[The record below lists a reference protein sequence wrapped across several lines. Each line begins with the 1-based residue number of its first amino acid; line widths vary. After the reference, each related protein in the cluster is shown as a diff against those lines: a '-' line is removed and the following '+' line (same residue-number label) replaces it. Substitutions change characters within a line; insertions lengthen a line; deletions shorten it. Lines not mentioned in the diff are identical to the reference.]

1 MTAFEVVLLLCGII
15 CVAVSFIMGD
25 SQKKSTD
32 DKNYDANL
40 TEEQKED
47 IRRQVT
53 DIIDEE
59 MQNASEKTEV
69 SLYKISNTKILEMN
83 EYADNILGEINRNH
97 NEAVFLYDMLNDKA
111 KEVKSTVKDVNVA
124 KKQVEKI
131 QAEVT
136 SAAANSEEDNAYA
149 DRPGDKP
156 QQKQEPEF
164 RSMTP
169 EIVRE
174 IDMPVTSE
182 HDASQENDPYGIV
195 GSDID
200 DGMDMVSPQE
210 LMAVSQMIGQDVQ
223 QNIHAVSAQDNM
235 FPDNAAHDNAAYDT
249 ETHGLN
255 RNDEILSM
263 YESGMDSRQIAKK
276 LNLGIGEVRLV
287 IDLYK
292 STK

>member
-1 MTAFEVVLLLCGII
+1 VTAFEVVLLLCGII

-25 SQKKSTD
+25 SKKKNTD
-32 DKNYDANL
+32 DKDYDANL

-59 MQNASEKTEV
+59 MLNASEKTEV
-69 SLYKISNTKILEMN
+69 SLDKISNTKILEMN

-111 KEVKSTVKDVNVA
+111 KEVKSTVKDVNVT

-136 SAAANSEEDNAYA
+136 SAAANPEEDNAYA
-149 DRPGDKP
+149 DKSGDKS
-156 QQKQEPEF
+156 QRRSEHEF

-182 HDASQENDPYGIV
+182 YGDSQENDSYGT
-195 GSDID
+195 GGADIN

-210 LMAVSQMIGQDVQ
+210 LMAVSQMLGQDMQ
-223 QNIHAVSAQDNM
+223 QNIQQDIQTVSAQDNGM
-235 FPDNAAHDNAAYDT
+235 HDNG
-249 ETHGLN
+249 THGLN

-263 YESGMDSRQIAKK
+263 YESGMDSRQIAKE

>member
-15 CVAVSFIMGD
+15 CVAVSFIMGA
-25 SQKKSTD
+25 SQKKNTD
-32 DKNYDANL
+32 DKDYDANL

-59 MQNASEKTEV
+59 MLNASEKTEV
-69 SLYKISNTKILEMN
+69 SLDKISNTKILEMN

-111 KEVKSTVKDVNVA
+111 KEVKSTVKDVNVT

-136 SAAANSEEDNAYA
+136 SAAANPEDDNAYA
-149 DRPGDKP
+149 DKSGDKS
-156 QQKQEPEF
+156 QRRSEHEF

-182 HDASQENDPYGIV
+182 YDDSQENDSYGT
-195 GSDID
+195 GGADIN

-210 LMAVSQMIGQDVQ
+210 LMAVSQMLGQDMQ
-223 QNIHAVSAQDNM
+223 QNIQTVSAQDNGM
-235 FPDNAAHDNAAYDT
+235 HDNG
-249 ETHGLN
+249 THGLN

-263 YESGMDSRQIAKK
+263 YESGMDSRQIAKE

>member
-25 SQKKSTD
+25 SQKKNKD
-32 DKNYDANL
+32 DKDYDANL

-59 MQNASEKTEV
+59 MLNASEKTEV
-69 SLYKISNTKILEMN
+69 SLDKISNTKILEMN

-111 KEVKSTVKDVNVA
+111 KEVKSTVKDVNVT

-136 SAAANSEEDNAYA
+136 SAAANPEEDNAYA
-149 DRPGDKP
+149 DKSGDKS
-156 QQKQEPEF
+156 QRRSEHEF

-174 IDMPVTSE
+174 IGMPVTSE
-182 HDASQENDPYGIV
+182 YDDSQENDSYGT
-195 GSDID
+195 GGADIN

-210 LMAVSQMIGQDVQ
+210 LMAVSQMLGQDMQ
-223 QNIHAVSAQDNM
+223 QNIQQNIQTVSAQDNGM
-235 FPDNAAHDNAAYDT
+235 HDNG
-249 ETHGLN
+249 THGLN

-263 YESGMDSRQIAKK
+263 YESGMDSRQIAKE

>member
-1 MTAFEVVLLLCGII
+1 MTAFEVVLLLCGTI

-25 SQKKSTD
+25 SKKKNTD
-32 DKNYDANL
+32 DKDYDANL

-59 MQNASEKTEV
+59 MLNASEKTEV
-69 SLYKISNTKILEMN
+69 SLDKISNTKILEMN

-111 KEVKSTVKDVNVA
+111 KEVKSTVKDVNVT

-136 SAAANSEEDNAYA
+136 SAAANPEEDNAYA
-149 DRPGDKP
+149 DKSGDKS
-156 QQKQEPEF
+156 QHRSEHEF

-182 HDASQENDPYGIV
+182 YDDSQENDLYGT
-195 GSDID
+195 GGADIN

-210 LMAVSQMIGQDVQ
+210 LMAVSQMLGQDIQ
-223 QNIHAVSAQDNM
+223 QNIQQNIQTVSAQDNGM
-235 FPDNAAHDNAAYDT
+235 HDNG
-249 ETHGLN
+249 THGLN

-263 YESGMDSRQIAKK
+263 YESGMDSRQIAKE

>member
-25 SQKKSTD
+25 SKKKNTD
-32 DKNYDANL
+32 DKDYDANL

-59 MQNASEKTEV
+59 MLNASEKTEV
-69 SLYKISNTKILEMN
+69 SLDKISNTKILEMN

-111 KEVKSTVKDVNVA
+111 KEVKSTVKDVNVT

-136 SAAANSEEDNAYA
+136 SAAANPEDDNAYA
-149 DRPGDKP
+149 DKSGDKS
-156 QQKQEPEF
+156 QRRSEHEF

-182 HDASQENDPYGIV
+182 YDDSQENDSYGT
-195 GSDID
+195 GGADIN

-210 LMAVSQMIGQDVQ
+210 LMAVSQMLGQDIQ
-223 QNIHAVSAQDNM
+223 QNIQQNIQTVSTQDNGM
-235 FPDNAAHDNAAYDT
+235 HDNG
-249 ETHGLN
+249 THGLN

-263 YESGMDSRQIAKK
+263 YESGMDSRQIAKE

>member
-25 SQKKSTD
+25 SKKKNTD
-32 DKNYDANL
+32 DKDYDANL

-59 MQNASEKTEV
+59 MLNASEKTEV
-69 SLYKISNTKILEMN
+69 SLDKISNTKILEMN

-111 KEVKSTVKDVNVA
+111 KEVKSTVKDVNVT

-136 SAAANSEEDNAYA
+136 SAAANPEDDNAYA
-149 DRPGDKP
+149 DKSGDKS
-156 QQKQEPEF
+156 QHRSEHEF

-182 HDASQENDPYGIV
+182 YDDSQENDLYGT
-195 GSDID
+195 GGADIN

-210 LMAVSQMIGQDVQ
+210 LMAVSQMLGQDMQ
-223 QNIHAVSAQDNM
+223 QNIQQNIQTVSAQDNGM
-235 FPDNAAHDNAAYDT
+235 HDNG
-249 ETHGLN
+249 THGLN

-263 YESGMDSRQIAKK
+263 YESGMDSRQIAKE

>member
-1 MTAFEVVLLLCGII
+1 VTAFEVVLLLCGII

-25 SQKKSTD
+25 SQKKNTD
-32 DKNYDANL
+32 DKDYDANL

-59 MQNASEKTEV
+59 MLNASEKTEV
-69 SLYKISNTKILEMN
+69 SLDKISNTKILEMN

-111 KEVKSTVKDVNVA
+111 KEVKSTVKDVNVT

-136 SAAANSEEDNAYA
+136 SAAANPEDDNAYA
-149 DRPGDKP
+149 DKSGDKS
-156 QQKQEPEF
+156 QRRSEHEF

-182 HDASQENDPYGIV
+182 YDDSQENDSYGT
-195 GSDID
+195 GGADIN

-210 LMAVSQMIGQDVQ
+210 LMAVSQMLGQDMQ
-223 QNIHAVSAQDNM
+223 QNIQTVSAQDNGM
-235 FPDNAAHDNAAYDT
+235 HDNG
-249 ETHGLN
+249 THGLN

-263 YESGMDSRQIAKK
+263 YESGMDSRQIAKE

>member
-25 SQKKSTD
+25 SKKKNTD
-32 DKNYDANL
+32 DKDYDANL

-59 MQNASEKTEV
+59 MLNASEKTEV
-69 SLYKISNTKILEMN
+69 SLDKISNTKILEMN

-111 KEVKSTVKDVNVA
+111 KEVKSTVKDVNVT

-136 SAAANSEEDNAYA
+136 SAAANPEEDNAYA
-149 DRPGDKP
+149 DKSGDKS
-156 QQKQEPEF
+156 QRRSEHEF

-182 HDASQENDPYGIV
+182 YDDSQENDSYGT
-195 GSDID
+195 GGADIN

-210 LMAVSQMIGQDVQ
+210 LMAVSQMLGQDMQ
-223 QNIHAVSAQDNM
+223 QNIQQNIQTVSAQDNGM
-235 FPDNAAHDNAAYDT
+235 HDNG
-249 ETHGLN
+249 THGIN

-263 YESGMDSRQIAKK
+263 YESGMDSRQIAKE

>member
-25 SQKKSTD
+25 SKKKNTD
-32 DKNYDANL
+32 DKDYDANL

-59 MQNASEKTEV
+59 MLNASEKTEV
-69 SLYKISNTKILEMN
+69 SLDKISNTKILEMN

-111 KEVKSTVKDVNVA
+111 KEVKSTVKDVNVT

-136 SAAANSEEDNAYA
+136 SAAANPEEDNAYA
-149 DRPGDKP
+149 DKSGDKS
-156 QQKQEPEF
+156 QRRSEHEF

-182 HDASQENDPYGIV
+182 YDDSQENDSYGT
-195 GSDID
+195 GDADIN

-210 LMAVSQMIGQDVQ
+210 LMAVSQMLEQDMQ
-223 QNIHAVSAQDNM
+223 QNIQQNIQTVSAQDNGM
-235 FPDNAAHDNAAYDT
+235 HDNG
-249 ETHGLN
+249 THGLN

-263 YESGMDSRQIAKK
+263 YESGMDSRQIAKE

>member
-25 SQKKSTD
+25 SQKKNTD
-32 DKNYDANL
+32 DKDYDANL

-59 MQNASEKTEV
+59 MLNASEKTEV
-69 SLYKISNTKILEMN
+69 SLDKISNTKILEMN

-111 KEVKSTVKDVNVA
+111 KEVKSTVKDVNVT

-136 SAAANSEEDNAYA
+136 SAAANPEDDNAYA
-149 DRPGDKP
+149 DKSGDKS
-156 QQKQEPEF
+156 QRRSEHEF

-182 HDASQENDPYGIV
+182 YDDSQENDSYVTG
-195 GSDID
+195 GADIN

-210 LMAVSQMIGQDVQ
+210 LMAVSQMLGQDMQQSIQ
-223 QNIHAVSAQDNM
+223 QNIQTVSAQDNGM
-235 FPDNAAHDNAAYDT
+235 HDNG
-249 ETHGLN
+249 THGLN

-263 YESGMDSRQIAKK
+263 YESGMDSRQIAKE

>member
-25 SQKKSTD
+25 SKKKNTD
-32 DKNYDANL
+32 DKDYDANL

-59 MQNASEKTEV
+59 MLNASEKTEV
-69 SLYKISNTKILEMN
+69 SLDKISNTKILEMN

-111 KEVKSTVKDVNVA
+111 KEVKSTVKDVNVT

-136 SAAANSEEDNAYA
+136 SAAANPEEDNAYA
-149 DRPGDKP
+149 DKSGDKS
-156 QQKQEPEF
+156 QRRSEHEF

-182 HDASQENDPYGIV
+182 YDDSQENDSYGT
-195 GSDID
+195 GDADIN

-210 LMAVSQMIGQDVQ
+210 LMAVSQMLGQDMQQDMQ
-223 QNIHAVSAQDNM
+223 QNIQTVSAQDNGM
-235 FPDNAAHDNAAYDT
+235 HDNG
-249 ETHGLN
+249 THGLN

-263 YESGMDSRQIAKK
+263 YESGMDSRQIAKE

>member
-25 SQKKSTD
+25 SKEKNTD
-32 DKNYDANL
+32 DKDYDANL

-59 MQNASEKTEV
+59 MLNASEKTEV
-69 SLYKISNTKILEMN
+69 SLDKISNTKILEMN

-111 KEVKSTVKDVNVA
+111 KEVKSTVKDVNVT

-136 SAAANSEEDNAYA
+136 SAAANPEDDNAYA
-149 DRPGDKP
+149 DKSGDKS
-156 QQKQEPEF
+156 QRRSEHEF

-182 HDASQENDPYGIV
+182 YDDSQENDLYGT
-195 GSDID
+195 GGADIN

-210 LMAVSQMIGQDVQ
+210 LMAVSQMLGQDIQ
-223 QNIHAVSAQDNM
+223 QNIQQNIQTVSAQDNGM
-235 FPDNAAHDNAAYDT
+235 HDNG
-249 ETHGLN
+249 THGLN

-263 YESGMDSRQIAKK
+263 YESGMDSRQIAKE

>member
-25 SQKKSTD
+25 SKKKNTD
-32 DKNYDANL
+32 DKDYDANL

-59 MQNASEKTEV
+59 MLNASEKTEV
-69 SLYKISNTKILEMN
+69 SLDKISNTKILEMN

-111 KEVKSTVKDVNVA
+111 KEVKSTVKDVNVT

-136 SAAANSEEDNAYA
+136 SAAANPEDDNAYA
-149 DRPGDKP
+149 DKSGDKS
-156 QQKQEPEF
+156 QRRSEHEF

-182 HDASQENDPYGIV
+182 YDDSQENDSYGT
-195 GSDID
+195 GGADIN

-210 LMAVSQMIGQDVQ
+210 LMAVSQMLGQDMQ
-223 QNIHAVSAQDNM
+223 QNIQQNIQTVSAQDNGM
-235 FPDNAAHDNAAYDT
+235 HDT
-249 ETHGLN
+249 GTHGLN

-263 YESGMDSRQIAKK
+263 YESGMDSRQIAKE

>member
-25 SQKKSTD
+25 SKKKNTD
-32 DKNYDANL
+32 DKDYDANL

-59 MQNASEKTEV
+59 MLNASEKTEV
-69 SLYKISNTKILEMN
+69 SLDKISNTKILEMN

-111 KEVKSTVKDVNVA
+111 KEVKSTVKDVNVT

-136 SAAANSEEDNAYA
+136 SAAANPEEDNAYA
-149 DRPGDKP
+149 DKSGDKS
-156 QQKQEPEF
+156 QRRSEHEF

-182 HDASQENDPYGIV
+182 YDDSQENDSYGT
-195 GSDID
+195 GDADIN

-210 LMAVSQMIGQDVQ
+210 LMAVSQMLGQDMQQDMQ
-223 QNIHAVSAQDNM
+223 QNIQQNIQTVSAQDNGM
-235 FPDNAAHDNAAYDT
+235 HDNG
-249 ETHGLN
+249 THGLN

-263 YESGMDSRQIAKK
+263 YESGMDSRQIAKE

>member
-25 SQKKSTD
+25 SQKKNTD

-69 SLYKISNTKILEMN
+69 SLDKISNTKILEMN

-111 KEVKSTVKDVNVA
+111 KEVKSTVKDVNVT

-136 SAAANSEEDNAYA
+136 SAAANPEEDNAYA
-149 DRPGDKP
+149 DKSGDKS
-156 QQKQEPEF
+156 QHRSEHEF

-182 HDASQENDPYGIV
+182 YDDSQEDDSYGT
-195 GSDID
+195 GGADIN

-210 LMAVSQMIGQDVQ
+210 LMAVSQMLGQDMQ
-223 QNIHAVSAQDNM
+223 QNIQTVSAQDNGM
-235 FPDNAAHDNAAYDT
+235 HDNG
-249 ETHGLN
+249 THGPN

-263 YESGMDSRQIAKK
+263 YESGMDSRQIAKE

>member
-25 SQKKSTD
+25 SKKKNTD
-32 DKNYDANL
+32 DKDYDANL

-59 MQNASEKTEV
+59 MLNASEKTEV
-69 SLYKISNTKILEMN
+69 SLDKISNTKILEMN

-111 KEVKSTVKDVNVA
+111 KEVKSTVKDVNVT

-136 SAAANSEEDNAYA
+136 SAAANPEEDNAYA
-149 DRPGDKP
+149 DKSGDKS
-156 QQKQEPEF
+156 QHRSEHEF
-164 RSMTP
+164 ISMTP

-182 HDASQENDPYGIV
+182 YDDSQENDLYGT
-195 GSDID
+195 GGADIN

-210 LMAVSQMIGQDVQ
+210 LMAVSQMLGQDMQ
-223 QNIHAVSAQDNM
+223 QNIQQNIQTVSAQDNGM
-235 FPDNAAHDNAAYDT
+235 HDNG
-249 ETHGLN
+249 THGLN

-263 YESGMDSRQIAKK
+263 YESGMDSRQIAKE

>member
-25 SQKKSTD
+25 SKEKNTD
-32 DKNYDANL
+32 DKDYDANL

-59 MQNASEKTEV
+59 MLNASEKTEV
-69 SLYKISNTKILEMN
+69 SLDKISNTKILEMN

-111 KEVKSTVKDVNVA
+111 KEVKSTVKDVNVT

-136 SAAANSEEDNAYA
+136 SAAANPEEDNAYA
-149 DRPGDKP
+149 DKSGDKS
-156 QQKQEPEF
+156 QRRSEHEF

-174 IDMPVTSE
+174 IDMHVTSE
-182 HDASQENDPYGIV
+182 YDDSQENDSYGT
-195 GSDID
+195 GGADIN

-210 LMAVSQMIGQDVQ
+210 LMAVSQMLGQDMQ
-223 QNIHAVSAQDNM
+223 QNIQQNIQTVSAQDNGM
-235 FPDNAAHDNAAYDT
+235 HDNG
-249 ETHGLN
+249 THGLN

-263 YESGMDSRQIAKK
+263 YESGMDSRQIAKE

>member
-25 SQKKSTD
+25 SKKKNKD
-32 DKNYDANL
+32 DKDYDANL

-59 MQNASEKTEV
+59 MLNASEKTEV
-69 SLYKISNTKILEMN
+69 SLDKISNTKILEMN

-111 KEVKSTVKDVNVA
+111 KEVKSTVKDVNVT

-136 SAAANSEEDNAYA
+136 SAAANPEEDNAYA
-149 DRPGDKP
+149 DKSGDKS
-156 QQKQEPEF
+156 QHRSEHEF

-182 HDASQENDPYGIV
+182 YDDSQENDSYGT
-195 GSDID
+195 GGADIN

-210 LMAVSQMIGQDVQ
+210 LMAVSQMLGQDIQ
-223 QNIHAVSAQDNM
+223 QNIQQNIQIVSAQDNGM
-235 FPDNAAHDNAAYDT
+235 HDNG
-249 ETHGLN
+249 THGLN

-263 YESGMDSRQIAKK
+263 YESGMDSRQIAKE

>member
-15 CVAVSFIMGD
+15 CVAVSFIMCD
-25 SQKKSTD
+25 SKKKNKD
-32 DKNYDANL
+32 DKDYDANL

-59 MQNASEKTEV
+59 MLNASEKTEV
-69 SLYKISNTKILEMN
+69 SLDKISNTKILEMN

-111 KEVKSTVKDVNVA
+111 KEVKSTVKDVNVT

-136 SAAANSEEDNAYA
+136 SAAANPEDDNAYA
-149 DRPGDKP
+149 DKSGDKS
-156 QQKQEPEF
+156 QRRSEHEF

-182 HDASQENDPYGIV
+182 YDDSQENDSYGT
-195 GSDID
+195 GGADIN

-210 LMAVSQMIGQDVQ
+210 LMAVSQMLGQDMQ
-223 QNIHAVSAQDNM
+223 QNIQQNIQTVSAQDNGM
-235 FPDNAAHDNAAYDT
+235 HDNG
-249 ETHGLN
+249 THGLN

-263 YESGMDSRQIAKK
+263 YESGMDSRQIAKE

>member
-25 SQKKSTD
+25 SKKKNTD
-32 DKNYDANL
+32 DKDYDANL

-59 MQNASEKTEV
+59 MLNASEKTEV
-69 SLYKISNTKILEMN
+69 SLDKISNTKILEMN

-111 KEVKSTVKDVNVA
+111 KEVKSTVKDVNVT

-136 SAAANSEEDNAYA
+136 SAAANPEEDNAYA
-149 DRPGDKP
+149 DKSGDKS
-156 QQKQEPEF
+156 QRRSEHEF

-182 HDASQENDPYGIV
+182 YDDSQENDSYGT
-195 GSDID
+195 GDADIN

-210 LMAVSQMIGQDVQ
+210 LMAVSQMLGQDMQ
-223 QNIHAVSAQDNM
+223 QNIQQNIQTVSAQDNGM
-235 FPDNAAHDNAAYDT
+235 HDNG
-249 ETHGLN
+249 THGLN

-263 YESGMDSRQIAKK
+263 YESGMDSRQIAKE

>member
-15 CVAVSFIMGD
+15 CVTVSFIMGD
-25 SQKKSTD
+25 SKKKNTD
-32 DKNYDANL
+32 DKDYDANL

-59 MQNASEKTEV
+59 MLNASEKTEV
-69 SLYKISNTKILEMN
+69 SLDKISNTKILEMN

-111 KEVKSTVKDVNVA
+111 KEVKSTVKDVNVT

-136 SAAANSEEDNAYA
+136 SAAANPEEDNAYA
-149 DRPGDKP
+149 DKSGDKS
-156 QQKQEPEF
+156 QHRSEHEF

-182 HDASQENDPYGIV
+182 YDDSQENDLYGT
-195 GSDID
+195 GGADIN

-210 LMAVSQMIGQDVQ
+210 LMAVSQMLGQDIQ
-223 QNIHAVSAQDNM
+223 QNIQQNIQTVSAQDNGM
-235 FPDNAAHDNAAYDT
+235 HDNG
-249 ETHGLN
+249 THGLN

-263 YESGMDSRQIAKK
+263 YESGMDSRQIAKE

>member
-25 SQKKSTD
+25 SKKKNTD
-32 DKNYDANL
+32 DKDYDANL

-59 MQNASEKTEV
+59 MLNASEKTEV
-69 SLYKISNTKILEMN
+69 SLDKISNTKILEMN

-111 KEVKSTVKDVNVA
+111 KEVKSTVKDVNVT

-136 SAAANSEEDNAYA
+136 SAAANPEDDNAYA
-149 DRPGDKP
+149 DKSGDKS
-156 QQKQEPEF
+156 QRRSEHEF

-182 HDASQENDPYGIV
+182 YDDSQENDSYGT
-195 GSDID
+195 GGADIN

-210 LMAVSQMIGQDVQ
+210 LMAVSQMLGQDMQ
-223 QNIHAVSAQDNM
+223 QNIQQNIQTVSAQDNGM
-235 FPDNAAHDNAAYDT
+235 HDNG
-249 ETHGLN
+249 THGLN

-263 YESGMDSRQIAKK
+263 YESGMDSRQIAIE

>member
-25 SQKKSTD
+25 SQKKNTD

-69 SLYKISNTKILEMN
+69 SLDKISNTKILEMN

-111 KEVKSTVKDVNVA
+111 KEVKSTVKDVNVT

-136 SAAANSEEDNAYA
+136 SAAANPEEDNAYA
-149 DRPGDKP
+149 DKSGDKS
-156 QQKQEPEF
+156 QHRSEHEF

-182 HDASQENDPYGIV
+182 YDDSQEDDSYGT
-195 GSDID
+195 GGADIN

-210 LMAVSQMIGQDVQ
+210 LMAVSQMLGQDMQ
-223 QNIHAVSAQDNM
+223 QNIQTVSAQDNGM
-235 FPDNAAHDNAAYDT
+235 HDNV
-249 ETHGLN
+249 THGPN

-263 YESGMDSRQIAKK
+263 YESGMDSRQIAKE

>member
-1 MTAFEVVLLLCGII
+1 
-15 CVAVSFIMGD
+15 MGD
-25 SQKKSTD
+25 SKKKNKD
-32 DKNYDANL
+32 DKDYDANL

-59 MQNASEKTEV
+59 MLNASEKTEV
-69 SLYKISNTKILEMN
+69 SLDKISNTKILEMN

-111 KEVKSTVKDVNVA
+111 KEVKSTVKDVNVT

-136 SAAANSEEDNAYA
+136 SAAANPEEDNAYA
-149 DRPGDKP
+149 DKSGDKS
-156 QQKQEPEF
+156 QHRSEHEF

-182 HDASQENDPYGIV
+182 YDDSQENDLYGT
-195 GSDID
+195 GGADIN

-210 LMAVSQMIGQDVQ
+210 LMAVSQMLGQDIQ
-223 QNIHAVSAQDNM
+223 QNIQTVSAQDNGM
-235 FPDNAAHDNAAYDT
+235 HDNG
-249 ETHGLN
+249 THGLN

-263 YESGMDSRQIAKK
+263 YESGMDSRQIAKE

>member
-25 SQKKSTD
+25 SKKKNTD
-32 DKNYDANL
+32 DKDYDANL

-59 MQNASEKTEV
+59 MLNASEKTEV
-69 SLYKISNTKILEMN
+69 SLDKISNTKILEMN

-111 KEVKSTVKDVNVA
+111 KEVKSTVKDVNVT

-136 SAAANSEEDNAYA
+136 SAAANPEDDNAYA
-149 DRPGDKP
+149 DKSGDKS
-156 QQKQEPEF
+156 QRRSEHEF

-182 HDASQENDPYGIV
+182 YDDSQENDSYGT
-195 GSDID
+195 GGADIN
-200 DGMDMVSPQE
+200 DGMDMGSPQE
-210 LMAVSQMIGQDVQ
+210 LMAVSQMLGQDMQQNMQ
-223 QNIHAVSAQDNM
+223 QNIQQNIQTVSAQDNGM
-235 FPDNAAHDNAAYDT
+235 HDNG
-249 ETHGLN
+249 THGLN

-263 YESGMDSRQIAKK
+263 YESGMDSRQIAKE

>member
-25 SQKKSTD
+25 SQKKNTD
-32 DKNYDANL
+32 DKNYDSNL

-69 SLYKISNTKILEMN
+69 SLDKISNTKILEMN

-111 KEVKSTVKDVNVA
+111 KEVKSTVKDVNVT

-131 QAEVT
+131 QAEVS
-136 SAAANSEEDNAYA
+136 SAAANPEEDNAYA
-149 DRPGDKP
+149 DKSGDKS
-156 QQKQEPEF
+156 QHRYEHEF

-174 IDMPVTSE
+174 IDMPVTSGY
-182 HDASQENDPYGIV
+182 DDSQEDDSYGT
-195 GSDID
+195 GGADIN

-210 LMAVSQMIGQDVQ
+210 LMAVSQMLGQDMQ
-223 QNIHAVSAQDNM
+223 QNIQTVSAQDNGM
-235 FPDNAAHDNAAYDT
+235 HDNG
-249 ETHGLN
+249 THEPN

-263 YESGMDSRQIAKK
+263 YESGMDSRQIAKE

>member
-25 SQKKSTD
+25 SKKKNTD
-32 DKNYDANL
+32 DKDYDANL

-59 MQNASEKTEV
+59 MLNASEKTEV
-69 SLYKISNTKILEMN
+69 SLDKISNTKILEMN

-111 KEVKSTVKDVNVA
+111 KEVKSTVKDVNVT

-136 SAAANSEEDNAYA
+136 SAAANPEEDNAYA
-149 DRPGDKP
+149 DKSGDKS
-156 QQKQEPEF
+156 QRRSEHEF

-182 HDASQENDPYGIV
+182 YNDSQENDSYGT
-195 GSDID
+195 GGADIN

-210 LMAVSQMIGQDVQ
+210 LMAVSQMLGQDVQ
-223 QNIHAVSAQDNM
+223 QNIQQNIQTVSAQDNGM
-235 FPDNAAHDNAAYDT
+235 HDNG
-249 ETHGLN
+249 THGLN

-263 YESGMDSRQIAKK
+263 YESGMDSRQIAKE

>member
-25 SQKKSTD
+25 SKKKNTD
-32 DKNYDANL
+32 DKDYDANL

-59 MQNASEKTEV
+59 MLNASEKTEV
-69 SLYKISNTKILEMN
+69 SLDKISNTKILEMN

-111 KEVKSTVKDVNVA
+111 KEVKSTVKDVNVT

-136 SAAANSEEDNAYA
+136 SAAANPEEDNAYA
-149 DRPGDKP
+149 DKSGDKS
-156 QQKQEPEF
+156 QHRSEHEF

-182 HDASQENDPYGIV
+182 YDDSQENDLYGT
-195 GSDID
+195 GGADIN

-210 LMAVSQMIGQDVQ
+210 LMAVSQMLGQDMQ
-223 QNIHAVSAQDNM
+223 QNIQQNIQTVSAQDNGM
-235 FPDNAAHDNAAYDT
+235 HDNG
-249 ETHGLN
+249 THGLN

-263 YESGMDSRQIAKK
+263 YESGMDSRQIAKE

>member
-25 SQKKSTD
+25 SKKKNTD
-32 DKNYDANL
+32 DKDYDANL

-59 MQNASEKTEV
+59 MLNASEKTEV
-69 SLYKISNTKILEMN
+69 SLDKISNTKILEMN

-111 KEVKSTVKDVNVA
+111 KEVKSTVKDVNVT

-136 SAAANSEEDNAYA
+136 SAAANPEEDNAYA
-149 DRPGDKP
+149 DKSGDKS
-156 QQKQEPEF
+156 QRRSEHEF

-182 HDASQENDPYGIV
+182 YDDSQENDLYGT
-195 GSDID
+195 GGADIN

-210 LMAVSQMIGQDVQ
+210 LMAVSQMLGQDMQ
-223 QNIHAVSAQDNM
+223 QNIQQNIQTVSAQDNGM
-235 FPDNAAHDNAAYDT
+235 HDNG
-249 ETHGLN
+249 THGLN

-263 YESGMDSRQIAKK
+263 YESGMDSRQIAKE

>member
-25 SQKKSTD
+25 SKKKNKD
-32 DKNYDANL
+32 DKDYDANL

-59 MQNASEKTEV
+59 MLNASEKTEV
-69 SLYKISNTKILEMN
+69 SLDKISNTKILEMN

-111 KEVKSTVKDVNVA
+111 KEVKSTVKDVNVT

-136 SAAANSEEDNAYA
+136 SAAANPEEDNAYA
-149 DRPGDKP
+149 DKSGDKS
-156 QQKQEPEF
+156 QHRSEHEF

-182 HDASQENDPYGIV
+182 YDDSQENDLYGT
-195 GSDID
+195 GGADIN

-210 LMAVSQMIGQDVQ
+210 LMAVSQMLGQDIQ
-223 QNIHAVSAQDNM
+223 QNIQTVSAQDNGM
-235 FPDNAAHDNAAYDT
+235 HDNG
-249 ETHGLN
+249 THGLN

-263 YESGMDSRQIAKK
+263 YESGMDSRQIAKE

>member
-25 SQKKSTD
+25 AKKKNTD
-32 DKNYDANL
+32 DKDYDANL

-59 MQNASEKTEV
+59 MLNASEKTEV
-69 SLYKISNTKILEMN
+69 SLDKISNTKILEMN

-111 KEVKSTVKDVNVA
+111 KEVKSTVKDVNVT

-136 SAAANSEEDNAYA
+136 SAAANPEDDNAYA
-149 DRPGDKP
+149 DKSGDKS
-156 QQKQEPEF
+156 QRRSEHEF

-182 HDASQENDPYGIV
+182 YDDSQENDLYGT
-195 GSDID
+195 GGADIN

-210 LMAVSQMIGQDVQ
+210 LMAVSQMLGQDIQ
-223 QNIHAVSAQDNM
+223 QNIQQNIQTVSAQDNGM
-235 FPDNAAHDNAAYDT
+235 HDNG
-249 ETHGLN
+249 THGLN

-263 YESGMDSRQIAKK
+263 YESGMDSRQIAKE

>member
-15 CVAVSFIMGD
+15 CVTVSFIMGD
-25 SQKKSTD
+25 SQKKNTD
-32 DKNYDANL
+32 DKDYDANL

-59 MQNASEKTEV
+59 MLNASEKTEV
-69 SLYKISNTKILEMN
+69 SLDKISNTKILEMN

-111 KEVKSTVKDVNVA
+111 KEVKSTVKDVNVT

-136 SAAANSEEDNAYA
+136 SAAANPEEDNAYA
-149 DRPGDKP
+149 DKSGDKS
-156 QQKQEPEF
+156 QHRSEHEF

-182 HDASQENDPYGIV
+182 YDDSQENDLYGT
-195 GSDID
+195 GGADIN

-210 LMAVSQMIGQDVQ
+210 LMAVSQMLGQDIQ
-223 QNIHAVSAQDNM
+223 QNIQQNIQTVSAQDNGM
-235 FPDNAAHDNAAYDT
+235 HDNG
-249 ETHGLN
+249 THGLN

-263 YESGMDSRQIAKK
+263 YESGMDSRQIAKE

>member
-1 MTAFEVVLLLCGII
+1 VTAFEVVLLLCGII

-25 SQKKSTD
+25 SKKKNTD
-32 DKNYDANL
+32 DKDYDANL

-59 MQNASEKTEV
+59 MLNASEKTEV
-69 SLYKISNTKILEMN
+69 SLDKISNTKILEMN

-111 KEVKSTVKDVNVA
+111 KEVKSTVKDVNVT

-136 SAAANSEEDNAYA
+136 SAAANPEEDNAYA
-149 DRPGDKP
+149 DKSGDKS
-156 QQKQEPEF
+156 QRRSEHEF

-174 IDMPVTSE
+174 IGMPVTSE
-182 HDASQENDPYGIV
+182 YDDSQENDSYGT
-195 GSDID
+195 GGADIN

-210 LMAVSQMIGQDVQ
+210 LMAVSQMLGQDIQ
-223 QNIHAVSAQDNM
+223 QNIQQNIQTVSAQDNGM
-235 FPDNAAHDNAAYDT
+235 HDNG
-249 ETHGLN
+249 THGLN

-263 YESGMDSRQIAKK
+263 YESGMDSRQIAKE

>member
-25 SQKKSTD
+25 SKKKNTD
-32 DKNYDANL
+32 DKDYDANL

-59 MQNASEKTEV
+59 MLNASEKTEV
-69 SLYKISNTKILEMN
+69 SLDKISNTKILEMN

-111 KEVKSTVKDVNVA
+111 KEVKSTVKDVNVT

-136 SAAANSEEDNAYA
+136 SAAANPEEDNAYA
-149 DRPGDKP
+149 DKSGDKS
-156 QQKQEPEF
+156 QRRSEHEF

-182 HDASQENDPYGIV
+182 YDDSQENDSYGT
-195 GSDID
+195 GGADIN

-210 LMAVSQMIGQDVQ
+210 LMAVSQMLGQDIQ
-223 QNIHAVSAQDNM
+223 QNIQQNIQTVSAQDNGM
-235 FPDNAAHDNAAYDT
+235 HDNG
-249 ETHGLN
+249 THGLN

-263 YESGMDSRQIAKK
+263 YESGMDSRQIAKE

>member
-25 SQKKSTD
+25 SKKKNTD
-32 DKNYDANL
+32 DKDYDANL

-59 MQNASEKTEV
+59 MLNASEKTEV
-69 SLYKISNTKILEMN
+69 SLDKISNTKILEMN

-111 KEVKSTVKDVNVA
+111 KEVKSTVKDVNVT

-136 SAAANSEEDNAYA
+136 SAAANPEEDNAYA
-149 DRPGDKP
+149 DKSGDKS
-156 QQKQEPEF
+156 QHRSEHEF

-182 HDASQENDPYGIV
+182 YDDSQENDSYGT
-195 GSDID
+195 GGADIN

-210 LMAVSQMIGQDVQ
+210 LMAVSQVLGQDIQ
-223 QNIHAVSAQDNM
+223 QNIQTVSAQDNGM
-235 FPDNAAHDNAAYDT
+235 HDNG
-249 ETHGLN
+249 THGLN

-263 YESGMDSRQIAKK
+263 YESGMDSRQIAKE

>member
-15 CVAVSFIMGD
+15 CVAVSFIIGD
-25 SQKKSTD
+25 SKKKNTD
-32 DKNYDANL
+32 DKDYDANL

-59 MQNASEKTEV
+59 MLNASEKTEV
-69 SLYKISNTKILEMN
+69 SLDKISNTKILEMN

-111 KEVKSTVKDVNVA
+111 KEVKSTVKDVNVT

-136 SAAANSEEDNAYA
+136 SAAANPEDDNAYA
-149 DRPGDKP
+149 DKSGDKS
-156 QQKQEPEF
+156 QRRSEHEF

-182 HDASQENDPYGIV
+182 YDDSQENDSYGT
-195 GSDID
+195 GGADIN

-210 LMAVSQMIGQDVQ
+210 LMAVSQMLGQDMQ
-223 QNIHAVSAQDNM
+223 QNIQQNIQTVSAQDNGM
-235 FPDNAAHDNAAYDT
+235 HDNG
-249 ETHGLN
+249 THGLN

-263 YESGMDSRQIAKK
+263 YESGMDSRQIAKE

>member
-25 SQKKSTD
+25 SKKKNTD
-32 DKNYDANL
+32 DKDYDANL

-59 MQNASEKTEV
+59 MLNASEKTEV
-69 SLYKISNTKILEMN
+69 SLDKISNTKILEMN

-111 KEVKSTVKDVNVA
+111 KEVKSTVKDVNVT

-136 SAAANSEEDNAYA
+136 SAAANPEEDNAYA
-149 DRPGDKP
+149 DKSGDKS
-156 QQKQEPEF
+156 QRRSEHEF

-182 HDASQENDPYGIV
+182 YDDSQENDLYGT
-195 GSDID
+195 GGADIN

-210 LMAVSQMIGQDVQ
+210 LMAVSQMLGQDMQ
-223 QNIHAVSAQDNM
+223 QNIQTVSAQDNGM
-235 FPDNAAHDNAAYDT
+235 HDNG
-249 ETHGLN
+249 THGLN

-263 YESGMDSRQIAKK
+263 YESGMDSRQIAKE

>member
-15 CVAVSFIMGD
+15 CVTVSFIMGD
-25 SQKKSTD
+25 SKKKNTD
-32 DKNYDANL
+32 DKDYDANL

-59 MQNASEKTEV
+59 MLNASEKTEV
-69 SLYKISNTKILEMN
+69 SLDKISNTKILEMN

-111 KEVKSTVKDVNVA
+111 KEVKSTVKDVNVT

-136 SAAANSEEDNAYA
+136 SAAANPEEDNAYA
-149 DRPGDKP
+149 DKSGDKS
-156 QQKQEPEF
+156 QHRSEHEF

-182 HDASQENDPYGIV
+182 YDDSQENDSYGT
-195 GSDID
+195 GGADIN

-210 LMAVSQMIGQDVQ
+210 LMAVSQMLGQDIQ
-223 QNIHAVSAQDNM
+223 QNIQTVSAQDNGM
-235 FPDNAAHDNAAYDT
+235 HDNG
-249 ETHGLN
+249 THGLN

-263 YESGMDSRQIAKK
+263 YESGMDSRQIAKE

>member
-25 SQKKSTD
+25 SKKKNKD
-32 DKNYDANL
+32 DKDYDANL

-59 MQNASEKTEV
+59 MLNASEKTEV
-69 SLYKISNTKILEMN
+69 SLDKISNTKILEMN

-111 KEVKSTVKDVNVA
+111 KEVKSTVKDVNVT

-136 SAAANSEEDNAYA
+136 SAAANPEEDNAYA
-149 DRPGDKP
+149 DKSGDKS
-156 QQKQEPEF
+156 QHRSEHEF

-182 HDASQENDPYGIV
+182 YDDSQENDLYGT
-195 GSDID
+195 GGADIN

-210 LMAVSQMIGQDVQ
+210 LMAVSQMLGQDIQ
-223 QNIHAVSAQDNM
+223 QNIQQNIQTVSAQDNGM
-235 FPDNAAHDNAAYDT
+235 HDNG
-249 ETHGLN
+249 THGLN

-263 YESGMDSRQIAKK
+263 YESGMDSRQIAKE